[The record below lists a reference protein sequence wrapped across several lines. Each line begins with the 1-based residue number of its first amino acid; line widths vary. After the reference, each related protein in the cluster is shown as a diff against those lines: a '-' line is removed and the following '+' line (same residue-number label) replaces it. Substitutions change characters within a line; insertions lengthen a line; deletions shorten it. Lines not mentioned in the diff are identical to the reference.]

1 MNKILVLSGFLFLVA
16 CGGKDEKA
24 AVADTTPKTLA
35 ASAHSDSFN
44 LAFGKMLDHYFELKD
59 QFIAENDTLIAQ
71 KSVALIS
78 DVAEAAV
85 EFKDLKN
92 DSTVASTARNY
103 AVSISSELKSIVSET
118 DREERRKS
126 FQTVSEQIYD
136 LIRAVKY
143 DRAIVYHQYC
153 PMAFND
159 AGAFWLSNSSD
170 IRNPYLPK
178 KMLTCGEVKDSID
191 FRKF

>member
-71 KSVALIS
+71 KSVSLIS

-85 EFKDLKN
+85 EFKDLNN
-92 DSTVASTARNY
+92 DSTVASTARSY

-136 LIRAVKY
+136 LIRTVKY

-178 KMLTCGEVKDSID
+178 KMLTCGEVKDSLD

>member
-1 MNKILVLSGFLFLVA
+1 MNKILVLAGFLFLVA

-24 AVADTTPKTLA
+24 AIADTTPKTLA

-85 EFKDLKN
+85 EFKDLAN
-92 DSTVASTARNY
+92 DSAVASTARSY
-103 AVSISSELKSIVSET
+103 AVSISSELKSIVSEP

-136 LIRAVKY
+136 LIRTVKY
-143 DRAIVYHQYC
+143 DRTIVYHQYC

-159 AGAFWLSNSSD
+159 AGAFWLSNSAD

-178 KMLTCGEVKDSID
+178 KMLTCGEVKDSLD